1 MPSRSFSH
9 ELPHS
14 GKNDELLPDVLEI
27 GGRLPGDQLINHL
40 LRRGTAMR
48 GEKGGEAA
56 FIVIP
61 QIFAVIFF
69 LAEKESEL
77 TQDPLKDR
85 KVDRFAVRDDTV
97 EVENHR
103 TQQGSLVKTRARVSE
118 ARSDRR
124 DA

>member
-1 MPSRSFSH
+1 
-9 ELPHS
+9 
-14 GKNDELLPDVLEI
+14 
-27 GGRLPGDQLINHL
+27 
-40 LRRGTAMR
+40 
-48 GEKGGEAA
+48 
-56 FIVIP
+56 
-61 QIFAVIFF
+61 
-69 LAEKESEL
+69 
-77 TQDPLKDR
+77 LKDR